1 MYKEEFYYEADYISI
16 KNCRE
21 RIKELSLKFNF
32 YNIFIENIEISIG
45 ELFTN
50 IIKHGQKDLVERKD
64 IKITVFIDENRFE
77 MSFEYQ
83 GDIPT
88 EDRILEVNRVKEIEH
103 VEELS
108 ESGRGIYII
117 NKLMDKLSFEKI
129 GNIAKAVIIKF
140 L

>member
-16 KNCRE
+16 KSCRE

-117 NKLMDKLSFEKI
+117 NKLMDKLSFDKI
-129 GNIAKAVIIKF
+129 ENIAKAVIIKF

>member
-1 MYKEEFYYEADYISI
+1 MYKEEFYYKADYISI
-16 KNCRE
+16 KDCRE
-21 RIKELSLKFNF
+21 RIKNLSLKFNF

-50 IIKHGQKDLVERKD
+50 IIKHGQKNSTEEKD
-64 IKITVFIDENRFE
+64 VKINVLIDENKFE
-77 MSFEYQ
+77 MSFEYL

-117 NKLMDKLSFEKI
+117 NRLMDKLYFEKA
-129 GNIAKAVIIKF
+129 GNTAKAVLIKF

>member
-1 MYKEEFYYEADYISI
+1 MYREEFYYKAEYISI

-21 RIKELSLKFNF
+21 HIKSLSLKYNF

-50 IIKHGQKDLVERKD
+50 IIKHGQKGLAEEND
-64 IKITVFIDENRFE
+64 IKINIFIDETRFE
-77 MSFEYQ
+77 ITFEYF

-88 EDRILEVNRVKEIEH
+88 EDRISEVNRVKEIEH
-103 VEELS
+103 LEELS

-117 NKLMDKLSFEKI
+117 NKLMDKLYFEKN
-129 GNIAKAVIIKF
+129 GNVAKAVLIKF

>member
-1 MYKEEFYYEADYISI
+1 MYREEFYYKAEYISI
-16 KNCRE
+16 KNYRE
-21 RIKELSLKFNF
+21 HIKSLSLKYNF

-50 IIKHGQKDLVERKD
+50 IIKHGQKGLAEEND
-64 IKITVFIDENRFE
+64 IKINIFIDETRFE
-77 MSFEYQ
+77 ITFEYF

-88 EDRILEVNRVKEIEH
+88 EDRISEVNRVKEIEH

-117 NKLMDKLSFEKI
+117 NKLMDKLYFEKN
-129 GNIAKAVIIKF
+129 GNVAKAVLIKF